1 VAVVDLSTQPLI
13 RLCEEYLG
21 RRPVT
26 YETNPTTGQITMT
39 FVPPLTTAEQA
50 TFDDL
55 AVMVRFGVTL
65 TLAEWQGIKA
75 DAAGLKAYLG
85 VTSPTA
91 AQTAAATKAIVRV
104 LGTIIRS

>member
-1 VAVVDLSTQPLI
+1 MWDLCRTYLRDPSSAAVD
-13 RLCEEYLG
+13 G
-21 RRPVT
+21 G
-26 YETNPTTGQITMT
+26 TGTPIFT
-39 FVPPLTTAEQA
+39 FVPPLNPAEQV
-50 TFDDL
+50 TLDDL
-55 AVMVRFGVTL
+55 ATMARFGVTL

-85 VTSPTA
+85 VASPTA